1 MLKRLLTSGWFCVCD
16 VQMFRGLQLYRS
28 ARAAIRS
35 TQSTSLLSRSGAAA
49 GAASSVPVRHM
60 SGKEITFSDGA
71 RGFML
76 RGVNQLADAV
86 QTTLGPKGRNVV
98 IDQSYG
104 GPKITKDGV
113 TVAKSIEFA
122 DRRVNLGA
130 ALVRGVC
137 SKTNDAAGDGTT
149 TAAVLTRAILSEG
162 VKAVAAGMNPMD
174 VRRGIT
180 AAIDVVVSNLKA
192 ASRPVGG
199 KEEIAQVATISANG
213 DREVGALI
221 ANAMSKVGKDGA
233 ITVEDGKTL
242 NDELELVEGLKFDR
256 GYLSPYFVTDVKTQ
270 RCEYDDVHVLVVDH
284 KVSQLRPLVKLLEQ
298 LVKEQKPLLIIA
310 EDVDGEAL
318 TSLIVNRLRLGLKI
332 VAVKAP
338 GFGDNRKAII
348 EDLCALTGATLATE
362 EGDVK
367 VDTITVPQLGQIKK
381 LVITKDDT
389 VIMGGAGS
397 KESIDERVAIIRT
410 AISQTTSEYER
421 EKLQERL
428 AKLSGGVAVIKVGG
442 GSEVE
447 VGERKDRVVDAL
459 NATRAAVE
467 EGIVPGG
474 GMALLY
480 STQALSDLKLANHDQ
495 SVGVGIVRAAL
506 QVPAKSI
513 LKNAGMEGAVIVG
526 KLLDESKGNTK
537 ATRGMNAA
545 TGEYVDMI
553 KAGILDP
560 TKVVRTALVDA
571 SGVASLMITTEAMI
585 TDKPEK
591 AKAAPGGAAG
601 TDMPPEM
608 F

>member
-1 MLKRLLTSGWFCVCD
+1 MFKGLKAVRKVIARPTA
-16 VQMFRGLQLYRS
+16 M
-28 ARAAIRS
+28 RAAAAPMRCAVPRAAMS
-35 TQSTSLLSRSGAAA
+35 T
-49 GAASSVPVRHM
+49 
-60 SGKEITFSDGA
+60 GKEISFGDDA
-71 RGFML
+71 RAHML
-76 RGVNQLADAV
+76 NGVNQLADAV

-130 ALVRGVC
+130 ALIKQVC
-137 SKTNDAAGDGTT
+137 SRTNDIAGDGTT

-162 VKAVAAGMNPMD
+162 CKAVAAGMNPMD
-174 VRRGIT
+174 VRRGIM
-180 AAIDVVVSNLKA
+180 AAVEVVVTNLKSL
-192 ASRPVGG
+192 SRAVGG
-199 KEEIAQVATISANG
+199 KDEIASVATISANG
-213 DREVGALI
+213 DKEIGALI
-221 ANAMSKVGKDGA
+221 ANAMAKVGKDGA

-242 NDELELVEGLKFDR
+242 NDELELVEGMKFDR

-270 RCEYDDVHVLVVDH
+270 RAEYEDVHVLIVDH
-284 KVSQLRPLVKLLEQ
+284 KVSALRPLVKLLEQ

-318 TSLIVNRLRLGLKI
+318 TSLILNRLRLGMKI

-348 EDLCALTGATLATE
+348 QDLCALTGATLASE
-362 EGDVK
+362 DSDVK
-367 VDTITVPQLGQIKK
+367 VENITVEQLGQIKK
-381 LVITKDDT
+381 LVVSKDDT
-389 VIMGGAGS
+389 VLMGGAGS
-397 KESIDERVAIIRT
+397 KESIDERVSIIRE
-410 AISQTTSEYER
+410 AIATTTSDYEK

-447 VGERKDRVVDAL
+447 VGEKKDRVVDAL

-474 GMALLY
+474 GTALLY
-480 STQALSDLKLANHDQ
+480 STQALSSVKLDNHDQ
-495 SVGVGIVRAAL
+495 MVGVNLVKAAL
-506 QVPAKSI
+506 QVPAKSV
-513 LKNAGMEGAVIVG
+513 LKNAGLNGDVIVG
-526 KLLDESKGNTK
+526 KLLDEANGNTK
-537 ATRGMNAA
+537 ATKGMNAA
-545 TGEYVDMI
+545 TGEFVDMI
-553 KAGILDP
+553 KAGIIDP
-560 TKVVRTALVDA
+560 TKVVRTALTDA

-585 TDKPEK
+585 YDKPEK
-591 AKAAPGGAAG
+591 AKNGPGGAAG
-601 TDMPPEM
+601 QAVESEM